1 MSAEP
6 PLGKWLIQVETKTG
20 VKFEKEFNVDKYV
33 LPKFDVNIRTPSF
46 ITLSDALSVRV
57 EAKYTY
63 GKGVAGKVKVAI
75 KQPYRWII
83 AEDASTEVCILN

>member
-1 MSAEP
+1 MALSAEP
-6 PLGKWLIQVETKTG
+6 PLGVWLIQIKTKTG

-46 ITLSDALSVRV
+46 ITLTDALSVRI

-63 GKGVAGKVKVAI
+63 GKGVSGKAKVII
-75 KQPYRWII
+75 KPYFFWTV
-83 AEDASTEVCILN
+83 ETSTEV